1 MDYLLQELFC
11 TSCHPRGFRLKLKRP
26 GDGETKPIDKRQD
39 FVLKQVVHGKLP
51 AYHLECMWTSVQCRV
66 SVDT

>member
-11 TSCHPRGFRLKLKRP
+11 PSCHPQGFRLKLKRP

-39 FVLKQVVHGKLP
+39 FVETSRAWQV
-51 AYHLECMWTSVQCRV
+51 ASI
-66 SVDT
+66 